1 MRNVT
6 FEKAHPLSFERV
18 LERVRID
25 NDRIR
30 EATSEFSHVE
40 GTRYF
45 LTMFGDAGY
54 AIRPDGELVFVFSTV
69 AGRGDTIVAQ
79 AVGNGADRLD
89 CFDGYLPKLYAR
101 HGFVEYDRDNNW
113 TPGGPDVV
121 YMRVPH
127 VATFDPAIKDF
138 WCSKCGTVSD
148 FCEGIPA

>member
-6 FEKAHPLSFERV
+6 FDQVSRDAFRRSFTDCRTYN
-18 LERVRID
+18 RRIAD
-25 NDRIR
+25 
-30 EATSEFSHVE
+30 ATSEFSHVD

-45 LTMFGDAGY
+45 LTMFGDGGY

-79 AVGNGADRLD
+79 AVGQGADRLD
-89 CFDGYLPKLYAR
+89 CFEGHLTKLYAR
-101 HGFVEYDRDNNW
+101 HGFVEYDRDDNW

-127 VATFDPAIKDF
+127 VAVFDPEIKDF
-138 WCSKCGTVSD
+138 WCAKCGNVSD
-148 FCEGIPA
+148 YCEGVPA